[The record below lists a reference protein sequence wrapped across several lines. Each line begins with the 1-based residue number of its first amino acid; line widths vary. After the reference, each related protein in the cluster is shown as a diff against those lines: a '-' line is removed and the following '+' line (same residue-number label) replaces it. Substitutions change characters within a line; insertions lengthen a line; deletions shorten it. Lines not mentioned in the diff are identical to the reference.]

1 MDLLELIKKDIQK
14 AIGFIESNQM
24 PRTDITSWEELNR
37 EFNKSERNLR
47 PSQVGNIQKD
57 KIVGSGEKT
66 KNVTAIRLSIPF
78 AKKIVSTAVA
88 FELGEPITLIADDKN
103 ELYQAVKQTWKL
115 NRLDNKLQEALK
127 RKKSELES
135 CLIFHIEDV
144 PSDKSWITKIFT
156 SEKKRIKSTLKTN
169 KDGRM
174 YPIFDNVGNMIQF
187 VWRFKTKIENKEVD
201 NIWIYTDKNRIVIDN
216 SIENVYSQRESKPH
230 GFDRI
235 PVLYLQQD
243 LPEWEDVKTIIDRF
257 EVALSKLG
265 GSNDYAGYPLL
276 KLYGELVNMP
286 DRNDDGKTLRFPMK
300 EVDDTSGKTIH
311 GDAEFLTANN
321 AAESVKLELEKLY
334 SLIHAMSST
343 PDIAFDNLKG
353 LGSMSGVALKLMFL
367 DAIIK
372 AKMNEGD
379 NRTMIER
386 CLNIIGSGIK
396 STLNTKLSK
405 QELLVSVQFNSI
417 LPNDLK
423 EAVEIATTAVQGGV
437 MSKETAVNYLDMVED
452 KGKEVNVLKREIND
466 LKKEVKSVK

>member
-24 PRTDITSWEELNR
+24 PRTDSQAWGELDK
-37 EFNKSERNLR
+37 EFNKNERNLR
-47 PSQVGNIQKD
+47 ASQVGRIQED
-57 KIVGSGEKT
+57 KIVGKGEKA
-66 KNVTAIRLSIPF
+66 KNVPAIRLSIPF
-78 AKKIVSTAVA
+78 AKKIVNTAVA
-88 FELGEPITLIADDKN
+88 FELGEPITLISDDKN
-103 ELYQAVKQTWKL
+103 ELYEAVKQTWKL

-127 RKKSELES
+127 KKKSELES
-135 CLIFHIEDV
+135 CLIFHIEDI
-144 PSDKSWITKIFT
+144 PSDKGWITKLFKT
-156 SEKKRIKSTLKTN
+156 EKKRIKSTLKTN
-169 KDGRM
+169 KEGRM
-174 YPIFDNVGNMIQF
+174 YPIFDQFGNMSQF
-187 VWRFKTKIENKEVD
+187 VWRFKTKVENNEVD
-201 NIWIYTDKNRIVIDN
+201 NIWIYTDKDRIVIDN
-216 SIENVYSQRESKPH
+216 SINNVHAQRESKPH

-235 PVLYLQQD
+235 PIVYLSQETPD
-243 LPEWEDVKTIIDRF
+243 WEDVKTIIDRF

-276 KLYGELVNMP
+276 KIYGDLVGMP
-286 DRNDDGKTLRFPMK
+286 DRNDDGKTIRFPMK

-353 LGSMSGVALKLMFL
+353 LGSMSGIALKFMFL

-386 CLNIIGSGIK
+386 CLNIITSGIK
-396 STLNTKLSK
+396 TTTNTKLSK
-405 QELLVSVQFNSI
+405 HELLISVQFNSI

-437 MSKETAVNYLDMVED
+437 MSKETAINYLDMVED
-452 KGKEVNVLKREIND
+452 KEKEVNVLKKEIDD
-466 LKKEVKSVK
+466 LKKEVKSVN

>member
-1 MDLLELIKKDIQK
+1 MNELLELIKTDVNK
-14 AIGFIESNQM
+14 AIGFIEQNKKN
-24 PRTDITSWEELNR
+24 RHFDYSWEALNK
-37 EFNKSERNLR
+37 EYNKNERDLR

-57 KIVGSGEKT
+57 KTVGTGEKA
-66 KNVTAIRLSIPF
+66 KSVTAIRLSIPF
-78 AKKIVSTAVA
+78 AKKIVNTAVA
-88 FELGEPITLIADDKN
+88 FELGEPVTLIADDQN
-103 ELYQAVKQTWKL
+103 ELFDSVKNTWKL

-127 RKKSELES
+127 KKKSELES
-135 CLIFHIEDV
+135 CIIFHIEDIPTNKGWV
-144 PSDKSWITKIFT
+144 TKLFT
-156 SEKKRIKSTLKTN
+156 SEKKRIKSNIKTN

-174 YPIFDNVGNMIQF
+174 YPIFDAFGNMIQF
-187 VWRFKTKIENKEVD
+187 VWRFKTKVENNEVD
-201 NIWIYTDKNRIVIDN
+201 NIWVYTNKERIVITN
-216 SIENVYSQRESKPH
+216 EIERTYSVIEIKPH

-235 PVLYLQQD
+235 PVVYLQQD
-243 LPEWEDVKTIIDRF
+243 TPEWEDVKTLIDRF

-276 KLYGELVNMP
+276 KLYGEVSSLP

-300 EVDDTSGKTIH
+300 EVDDNGKTIH

-321 AAESVKLELEKLY
+321 AAESVELELEKLY

-353 LGSMSGVALKLMFL
+353 LGAMSGIALKLMFL

-372 AKMNEGD
+372 AKMNEGE

-386 CLNIIGSGIK
+386 CLNIIASGIK
-396 STLNTKLSK
+396 TTINTKLSK
-405 QELLVSVQFNSI
+405 QDLLVSVQFNSI

-437 MSKETAVNYLDMVED
+437 MSKETAINYLDMVED
-452 KGKEVNVLKREIND
+452 KKTEIQSIANQNEYD
-466 LKKEVKSVK
+466 KGAGQ

>member
-14 AIGFIESNQM
+14 AIGFIETNQM
-24 PRTDITSWEELNR
+24 YRNDSLSWEELNN
-37 EFNKSERNLR
+37 EFNKNERNLR

-57 KIVGSGEKT
+57 KIVGTGEKA

-78 AKKIVSTAVA
+78 AKKIVNTAVA
-88 FELGEPITLIADDKN
+88 FELGEPITLISDDKN
-103 ELYQAVKQTWKL
+103 ELFEAVKQTWKL

-127 RKKSELES
+127 KKKSELES
-135 CLIFHIEDV
+135 CLIFHIEDI
-144 PSDKSWITKIFT
+144 PSDKGWITKLFKT
-156 SEKKRIKSTLKTN
+156 EKKRIKSTLKTN
-169 KDGRM
+169 KEGKM
-174 YPIFDNVGNMIQF
+174 YPIMNQFGNMIQF
-187 VWRFKTKIENKEVD
+187 VWRFKTKINNNEVD
-201 NIWIYTDKNRIVIDN
+201 NIWIYTDKERIVINN
-216 SIENVYSQRESKPH
+216 SINNVYSQIESKPH

-235 PVLYLQQD
+235 PVVYLQQD
-243 LPEWEDVKTIIDRF
+243 VPEWEDVKTIIDRF

-334 SLIHAMSST
+334 SLILAMSST

-386 CLNIIGSGIK
+386 CLNIIASGIK
-396 STLNTKLSK
+396 STVSTKLSK
-405 QELLVSVQFNSI
+405 QELLISVQFNSI

-437 MSKETAVNYLDMVED
+437 MSKETAINYLDMVED
-452 KGKEVNVLKREIND
+452 KKNEIQSITNQNKLD
-466 LKKEVKSVK
+466 NKAGQ

>member
-66 KNVTAIRLSIPF
+66 KSVTAIRLSIPF

-103 ELYQAVKQTWKL
+103 ELYEAVKQTWKL
-115 NRLDNKLQEALK
+115 NRLDSKLQEALK
-127 RKKSELES
+127 KKKSELES

-216 SIENVYSQRESKPH
+216 SVGNVYSQRESKPH

-276 KLYGELVNMP
+276 KIYGDLVGMP
-286 DRNDDGKTLRFPMK
+286 DRNDDGKTIRFPMK

-353 LGSMSGVALKLMFL
+353 LGSMSGIALKLMFL

-396 STLNTKLSK
+396 STVNTKLSK

-437 MSKETAVNYLDMVED
+437 MSKKTAINYLDMVED
-452 KGKEVNVLKREIND
+452 KEKENSLIHGKIN
-466 LKKEVKSVK
+466 E